1 MNSRRSILFG
11 AAFTG
16 VNVAEAKRFGSEPV
30 DGSTPHPGMGEGNGT
45 ISPVGT
51 RRAPTAAGAG
61 LRATTPLLC
70 IEVLGSRLRMESDR
84 PTVIPS
90 PWTAASHEHP
100 MFERLREITQA
111 FDRAAIL
118 DASGIVVASLG
129 GEEPRCPTLFDGVL
143 GARPDL
149 VTVSGSRG
157 TSTLLALADGSFLWC
172 EFPADVLVGEVF
184 AAMAVL
190 RPPPTDTPGPHS
202 VASSPAGGKR
212 SGNGRT
218 EAVLARELEDPNVEG
233 AFAIDRVLRRMHFAS
248 RDSAPSAAAMEL
260 VKRGGEIASE
270 WIEGS
275 ETRPLRIFAQH
286 RLTLFGIA
294 NGKPR
299 STWLAYVAP
308 VARGVG
314 FASVE
319 RLAENLDREREHT
332 TLSFGAVR
340 VGK

>member
-1 MNSRRSILFG
+1 M
-11 AAFTG
+11 
-16 VNVAEAKRFGSEPV
+16 
-30 DGSTPHPGMGEGNGT
+30 
-45 ISPVGT
+45 
-51 RRAPTAAGAG
+51 
-61 LRATTPLLC
+61 
-70 IEVLGSRLRMESDR
+70 
-84 PTVIPS
+84 IPS
-90 PWTAASHEHP
+90 PWTAAAHEHA

-118 DASGIVVASLG
+118 DASGLVVASLNG
-129 GEEPRCPTLFDGVL
+129 AEPRCPSLFDGVL
-143 GARPDL
+143 GTRPEL

-172 EFPADVLVGEVF
+172 EFPPAVLVGEVF

-190 RPPPTDTPGPHS
+190 QPPPADTPSPPS
-202 VASSPAGGKR
+202 VAASPAAGKR

-218 EAVLARELEDPNVEG
+218 EAVLERELEDPNVEG

-248 RDSAPSAAAMEL
+248 RDSATSAVAMEL

-270 WIEGS
+270 WIEGA
-275 ETRPLRIFAQH
+275 ETRPLRVFAQQ
-286 RLTLFGIA
+286 RLTLCGIA

-299 STWLAYVAP
+299 STWLAYAAP

-319 RLAENLDREREHT
+319 RLAGTLDREREHT